1 MVKFNQSNMKEKRI
15 FASLLGMEEQTK
27 ENRLQWAEDNGLV
40 WSADWFITSI
50 NAGLMADI
58 NINKYQFDT
67 YEVELNDSMV
77 CVNIVELASEL
88 ADNQTK
94 IEMFD
99 NEMLSEEE
107 EALMY
112 ELDMDGN
119 STYTEEAQDI
129 FNGLYDYYYT
139 VISQWK

>member
-1 MVKFNQSNMKEKRI
+1 MKEKI
-15 FASLLGMEEQTK
+15 K
-27 ENRLQWAEDNGLV
+27 
-40 WSADWFITSI
+40 
-50 NAGLMADI
+50 
-58 NINKYQFDT
+58 
-67 YEVELNDSMV
+67 NDSMV
-77 CVNIVELASEL
+77 LVNIVELASEL

-94 IEMFD
+94 IVMFD

>member
-1 MVKFNQSNMKEKRI
+1 MKEKRI
-15 FASLLGMEEQTK
+15 FASPFKMHEQTK
-27 ENRLQWAEDNGLV
+27 EEKLQWAEDNGLV
-40 WSADWFITSI
+40 WSVDWFITTI
-50 NAGLMADI
+50 NCDMI
-58 NINKYQFDT
+58 NTNIYEFDT
-67 YEVELNDSMV
+67 YEADLNDSMV
-77 CVNIVELASEL
+77 RVNIVELASEL

-129 FNGLYDYYYT
+129 FNGIYNYYYS

>member
-1 MVKFNQSNMKEKRI
+1 MKEKRI
-15 FASLLGMEEQTK
+15 FASLLGMQEQTK
-27 ENRLQWAEDNGLV
+27 EEKLQWAEDNGLV
-40 WSADWFITSI
+40 WSADWFATSL
-50 NAGLMADI
+50 NCGMMVDV
-58 NINKYQFDT
+58 NKYEFNT
-67 YEVELNDSMV
+67 YEADLNDSMV
-77 CVNIVELASEL
+77 RVNIVELASEL

>member
-99 NEMLSEEE
+99 NDSLEEEE

-129 FNGLYDYYYT
+129 FNDIYNYYYS

>member
-1 MVKFNQSNMKEKRI
+1 MKEKRI

-27 ENRLQWAEDNGLV
+27 EEKLQWAEDNGMV
-40 WSADWFITSI
+40 WSVDWFITNI
-50 NAGLMADI
+50 NTMIDI
-58 NINKYQFDT
+58 NRYQFDS

-99 NEMLSEEE
+99 NDSLDEEE

-112 ELDMDGN
+112 EFDMDGN

-129 FNGLYDYYYT
+129 FNGLYNYYYS
-139 VISQWK
+139 VISEWK

>member
-1 MVKFNQSNMKEKRI
+1 MKETRI
-15 FASLLGMEEQTK
+15 FASPFEMEEQTK
-27 ENRLQWAEDNGLV
+27 EERLQWAEKNGLV
-40 WSADWFITSI
+40 WSVNWVLSI
-50 NAGLMADI
+50 I
-58 NINKYQFDT
+58 NCNMINTDKYQFDS
-67 YEVELNDSMV
+67 YEADLNDSIV
-77 CVNIVELASEL
+77 QVNIVELASEL

-94 IEMFD
+94 IVMFD

-139 VISQWK
+139 VISKWK

>member
-1 MVKFNQSNMKEKRI
+1 MKEKRI
-15 FASLLGMEEQTK
+15 FASPFKMHEQTK
-27 ENRLQWAEDNGLV
+27 EEKLQWAEDNGLV
-40 WSADWFITSI
+40 WSVDWFITTI
-50 NAGLMADI
+50 NCDMI
-58 NINKYQFDT
+58 NTNIYEFDT
-67 YEVELNDSMV
+67 YEADLNDSMV

-99 NEMLSEEE
+99 NDSLEEEE

-112 ELDMDGN
+112 EFDMDGN

-129 FNGLYDYYYT
+129 FNGIYDYYYS

>member
-1 MVKFNQSNMKEKRI
+1 MKETRI
-15 FASLLGMEEQTK
+15 FASPFGMHEQTK
-27 ENRLQWAEDNGLV
+27 EEKLQWAEDNGLV
-40 WSADWFITSI
+40 WSVDWFVTTI
-50 NAGLMADI
+50 NCGMMID
-58 NINKYQFDT
+58 INKYEFDT
-67 YEVELNDSMV
+67 YEAELNDSMV

-99 NEMLSEEE
+99 NDSLDEEE

-112 ELDMDGN
+112 EFDMDGN

-129 FNGLYDYYYT
+129 FNGIYDYYYT
-139 VISQWK
+139 VISKWK